1 MRTIVSFAAA
11 ERGKYDGIA
20 GDFSDGSSRF
30 EVNALID
37 RSQPNKIIL
46 RLRRTAPVADARI
59 WEVEGYH
66 FNHSDGLVAGR
77 GINNALQMVA
87 TRDDKPTAGSILV
100 SQATYGGN
108 CNALLGNMTG
118 VLATS
123 CNGRADCEYTVD
135 YKVLGDP
142 ARGCRKNFAVE
153 WRCTGSAAK
162 HQLSLPG
169 EAGNRSLA
177 KLTCGDPATPTNRS
191 AALSAH

>member
-1 MRTIVSFAAA
+1 MTPRPSERFASIVRTIVSFPAA

-77 GINNALQMVA
+77 GVNDACKWLPPVRQGYGRRDPGVAGDVRWKLQRA
-87 TRDDKPTAGSILV
+87 PWK
-100 SQATYGGN
+100 Y
-108 CNALLGNMTG
+108 TG

-135 YKVLGDP
+135 YKVSAIPRVAAQRILLLSGD
-142 ARGCRKNFAVE
+142 AREV
-153 WRCTGSAAK
+153 
-162 HQLSLPG
+162 P
-169 EAGNRSLA
+169 
-177 KLTCGDPATPTNRS
+177 
-191 AALSAH
+191 